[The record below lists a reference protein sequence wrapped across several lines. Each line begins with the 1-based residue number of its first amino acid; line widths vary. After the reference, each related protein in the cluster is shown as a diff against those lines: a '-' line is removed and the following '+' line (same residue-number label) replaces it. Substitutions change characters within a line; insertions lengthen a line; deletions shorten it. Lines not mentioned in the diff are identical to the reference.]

1 MPSRAQDIEPDTAIE
16 SDVFA
21 MDGQRSDR
29 RVKDRVR
36 LSLPVRVECREA
48 AGAGWTEQSR
58 FNDLTPFGASFNLT
72 RPVEPGRLL
81 HLTMAMPRQL
91 RCFDHI
97 EDQYRVWAV
106 VRWIKAEAGRADNR
120 NFAFGVAFT
129 GKHPPKSYQLNPAT
143 RYEIEGEHGERDLW
157 RTRERTD
164 KRLFAAVRETRL
176 TLPVEVIIEVLD
188 DGGAVLQSEQTVTEN
203 ISRHGASV
211 FTSLEVERGKFV
223 RLRSARYSLAVLAV
237 VRGCRKGADNIPRLH
252 LEFIDRAWP
261 LEIVE

>member
-1 MPSRAQDIEPDTAIE
+1 
-16 SDVFA
+16 
-21 MDGQRSDR
+21 MDEADKNR

-36 LSLPVRVECREA
+36 LALPVRVTCREA
-48 AGAGWTEQSR
+48 SGAEWAEQTR

-72 RPVEPGRLL
+72 RPVEPGRLV
-81 HLTMAMPRQL
+81 HLTTMMPRQL

-97 EDQYRVWAV
+97 EDQYRVWSL
-106 VRWIKAEAGRADNR
+106 VRWIKTEAGRTDSR
-120 NFAFGVAFT
+120 TFAFGVAFI
-129 GKHPPKSYQLNPAT
+129 GKHAPQSYQQNPAM
-143 RYEIEGEHGERDLW
+143 RYEIEGEHGTTDLW

-164 KRLFAAVRETRL
+164 TRLFAAVRETRL
-176 TLPVEVIIEVLD
+176 TLPVEVIVEILD
-188 DGGAVLQSEQTVTEN
+188 DAGAVTRSEQTVTEN

-211 FTSLEVERGKFV
+211 FTTLEAERGKFV

-252 LEFIDRAWP
+252 LEFVDRAWP